1 MDKDVLKFLAD
12 MFKHLGAFS
21 YSSSNLELFGAII
34 EHDYCLNWWYKEEE
48 RKIEITLFTP
58 LPDCDLDYNRMQE
71 LLAERFAKSD
81 KVKVIIRIDNNRI
94 DVYLK

>member
-1 MDKDVLKFLAD
+1 MEAIKLLSDNIQNIGTFAL
-12 MFKHLGAFS
+12 HN
-21 YSSSNLELFGAII
+21 NLDLYGTGL
-34 EHDYCLNWWYKEEE
+34 EHGYCVNWWYKEEE

-58 LPDCDLDYNRMQE
+58 LPDCDLNYGKTQE

-81 KVKVIIRIDNNRI
+81 KVKVIIRINNNRI

>member
-1 MDKDVLKFLAD
+1 MEAIKLISDNIQSFGTFALSK
-12 MFKHLGAFS
+12 
-21 YSSSNLELFGAII
+21 NLDLYGTGLERG
-34 EHDYCLNWWYKEEE
+34 YCVNWWYKEEE

-71 LLAERFAKSD
+71 ILAKRFKRSD
-81 KVKVIIRIDNNRI
+81 KVSKVMRVGARRI

>member
-12 MFKHLGAFS
+12 MFKYLGAFS

-34 EHDYCLNWWYKEEE
+34 ERDYCLNWWYKEEE

-71 LLAERFAKSD
+71 LLAKRFKKSD
-81 KVKVIIRIDNNRI
+81 KVSKVMRVGARRI

>member
-1 MDKDVLKFLAD
+1 MEAIKLISDNVQSFGTFALSK
-12 MFKHLGAFS
+12 
-21 YSSSNLELFGAII
+21 NLDFYGTGLERG
-34 EHDYCLNWWYKEEE
+34 YCVNWWYKEEE

-71 LLAERFAKSD
+71 ILAKRLKKSD
-81 KVKVIIRIDNNRI
+81 KVSKVMRVGARRI

>member
-1 MDKDVLKFLAD
+1 MEAIKLLSKNIQNIGTFAL
-12 MFKHLGAFS
+12 
-21 YSSSNLELFGAII
+21 SNSLDWYGTGLEHG
-34 EHDYCLNWWYKEEE
+34 YCVNWWYKEEE

-71 LLAERFAKSD
+71 LLAKRFKKSD
-81 KVKVIIRIDNNRI
+81 KVSKVMRVGARRI